1 MISHL
6 FIIARDQA
14 DLCAYLKR
22 EFSGE
27 ENVVVFLD
35 RRQGGDR
42 RSGRDRRT
50 APRTASTQDR
60 RRTERRIRKFVDTQL
75 RSVGY
80 AMLQIE

>member
-1 MISHL
+1 MIRHL
-6 FIIARDQA
+6 FIIARDQS

-35 RRQGGDR
+35 RRQGKDR

-50 APRTASTQDR
+50 APRNPSPQDR
-60 RRTERRIRKFVDTQL
+60 RRAERRIRTFVETQL

-80 AMLQIE
+80 AMLQIR